1 MISSDAHGLIL
12 LKKNLICLVCLKNY
26 LVCLKNYVLENHNIG
41 KIRSHHQN
49 EFENANFAK
58 YFDKHGIIHEFSAPT
73 TLEQN
78 GIF

>member
-26 LVCLKNYVLENHNIG
+26 VLEDHNIG

-58 YFDKHGIIHEFSAPT
+58 YFDKHGIIHEFSVPT